1 MEEKYGHVGIKTKK
15 QLKDTPGR
23 KMQAHFLFMLLGCP
37 TEKYISPESYLLS
50 IIRIKK
56 AVPDPIM
63 VEIF

>member
-1 MEEKYGHVGIKTKK
+1 
-15 QLKDTPGR
+15 
-23 KMQAHFLFMLLGCP
+23 MQAHFLFMLLGCP
-37 TEKYISPESYLLS
+37 TEKYISPESHLLS

>member
-1 MEEKYGHVGIKTKK
+1 
-15 QLKDTPGR
+15 
-23 KMQAHFLFMLLGCP
+23 MLLGCT